1 MRKDGG
7 AAATIEHRCTVS
19 IGVAMFFDSVQSEE
33 EVLKQ
38 ADKAMYEAKEA
49 GRNTIRFYGVT

>member
-1 MRKDGG
+1 M
-7 AAATIEHRCTVS
+7 S